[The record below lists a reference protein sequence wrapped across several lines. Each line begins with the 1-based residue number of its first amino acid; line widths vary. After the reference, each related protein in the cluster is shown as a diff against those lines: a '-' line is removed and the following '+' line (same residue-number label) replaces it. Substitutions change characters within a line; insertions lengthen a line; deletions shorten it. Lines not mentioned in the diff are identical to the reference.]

1 MKNKPLKPISAQTSV
16 FFSLINDILVH
27 PEVQKMENFIQH
39 GTTTCLSHS
48 LYVAYTAYCL
58 SNSLK
63 ISTREVARGAMLH
76 DFYLYDWH
84 IKGDRKGLHG
94 FTHPKDALKNAT
106 HYFELSAIE
115 MQIIERH
122 MWPLTLKPPT
132 KKAALIV
139 TLCDK
144 YCTVLETLGFEDN
157 DLIKNLLDYAHQ
169 LNSQTF

>member
-1 MKNKPLKPISAQTSV
+1 MKNSPLKPISSKMHN
-16 FFSLINDILVH
+16 FFSLVNDILAH

-58 SNSLK
+58 ATSLK
-63 ISTREVARGAMLH
+63 VNTREVARGAMLH

-106 HYFELSAIE
+106 HYFELSDIK

-132 KKAALIV
+132 KKASLIV

-144 YCTVLETLGFEDN
+144 YCTVLETLGLEDKALID
-157 DLIKNLLDYAHQ
+157 DLLMHAHG
-169 LNSQTF
+169 LNS

>member
-1 MKNKPLKPISAQTSV
+1 MKNRAVKPISSTMNV
-16 FFSLINDILVH
+16 FFSLVNDILAH
-27 PEVQKMENFIQH
+27 PEVQKMESFIQH

-48 LYVAYTAYCL
+48 LYVAYTAYSL
-58 SNSLK
+58 STYLK
-63 ISTREVARGAMLH
+63 VNTREVARGAMLH

-84 IKGDRKGLHG
+84 IKGDRNGLHG
-94 FTHPKDALKNAT
+94 FTHPKDALRNAT

-115 MQIIERH
+115 MHIIERH

-144 YCTVLETLGFEDN
+144 YCTVLETLGLEDKV
-157 DLIKNLLDYAHQ
+157 LIENLLTHVHK
-169 LNSQTF
+169 LNS